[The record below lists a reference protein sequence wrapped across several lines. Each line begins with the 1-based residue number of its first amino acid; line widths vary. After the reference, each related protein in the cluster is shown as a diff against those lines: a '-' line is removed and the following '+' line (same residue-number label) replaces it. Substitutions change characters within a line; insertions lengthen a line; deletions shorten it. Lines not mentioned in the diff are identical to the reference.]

1 MVVHDN
7 LSAVLELCCEWWG
20 SYKILLPSLGVLD
33 RHNTQRTFRVSI
45 VCSLV
50 EINFLVW
57 GLRLGLG
64 LRFGIQIK
72 DWELGFALGDWE
84 LELVICEWE
93 LDIMD

>member
-1 MVVHDN
+1 MV
-7 LSAVLELCCEWWG
+7 
-20 SYKILLPSLGVLD
+20 IM
-33 RHNTQRTFRVSI
+33 I
-45 VCSLV
+45 I
-50 EINFLVW
+50 EINFWVW

-72 DWELGFALGDWE
+72 DWEFGFALGDWE